1 MNHASKKPNKLISE
15 KSPYLLQHAYNPVNW
30 YPWSEEAFKKAQ
42 SENKPVFL
50 SIGYS
55 SCHWCHVMEKES
67 FEDEEVAA
75 LLNDSF
81 ISIKVDREERP
92 DIDHV
97 YMAFCQA
104 MTGSGGWPLSI
115 FMTSDKKPFYCGT
128 YFSKH
133 THFGRIGMIELVQK
147 IKELWVTENKK
158 LLESASEVTVLLEKI
173 DTSFSSSELEASV
186 FNIAFKELE
195 NIYDDENGGFGNA
208 PKFPSPHNLLFLL
221 RYFKQTKNIKALEM
235 VEKTLESMCLG
246 GIWDHVGFGFHRY
259 STDSQWI
266 LPHFEKM
273 LYDQAMLLMAFTEA
287 FQLTG
292 KNFYKDIVNKIVT
305 YLKNEMRSN
314 DGGFFSA
321 EDADSEGE
329 EGKFYLW
336 TKKEVEELLQTDAEM
351 FSKTYNIEKDGNFL
365 EESTKQKTRK
375 NVLYL
380 KDRFIESE
388 ESRQKLYSFR
398 NKRVHPNKDDK
409 ILTDWNGLL
418 IAALSKAAFVFND
431 DEYKNL
437 AIDACEFILKNLR
450 CQDEKLLHSYRDGKS
465 QVMGN
470 LDDYAFFIWGLLDL
484 YEATYDLKY
493 LKIAT
498 ILTND
503 LLQRFSDKE
512 HGGFYFTPHDGEKL
526 LIRKKVFYDGAIPS
540 GNSVAMLNLI
550 RLWKITSN
558 QSFQMYAIELQ
569 KAVSNQVANYP
580 LGFTFFLSALD
591 FLFNPNIELIIVGN
605 KESHDTNLMFEMIR
619 KVYFPN
625 KIILLKENQNDLVKI
640 APYVSAYS
648 CIGGKATVYIC
659 KDMKCNEPITESQKI
674 TELLL

>member
-292 KNFYKDIVNKIVT
+292 KNFYKYIVNKIVT

-470 LDDYAFFIWGLLDL
+470 LDDYAFFVWGLLDL
-484 YEATYDLKY
+484 YESTYDLKY

-526 LIRKKVFYDGAIPS
+526 VIRKKVFYDGAIPS